1 MPTPTPTMR
10 GIILAGTTALG
21 IGAVLLT
28 NPSGDLGIAAES
40 SDADNSA
47 SATTTP
53 SDTATEESAHEG
65 NGNGNGDGDG
75 DGDGDGE
82 GYGASSSEES
92 TDSADDS
99 TEDSAE
105 DTAASGT
112 YTGDTVSTP
121 YGDMQVE
128 ITVEDGTIT
137 DIEWLQLPSDHH
149 SQEINDY
156 AAPTLVQEG
165 LEAQSADVDSVSGA
179 SYTSAA
185 FKSSLQSAL
194 DQAGL

>member
-40 SDADNSA
+40 SDADNPA

-53 SDTATEESAHEG
+53 SDTATEETAHEG

-75 DGDGDGE
+75 E
-82 GYGASSSEES
+82 GYGANSSEES

-137 DIEWLQLPSDHH
+137 DIEWVQLPSDGK
-149 SQEINDY
+149 SQQINDY